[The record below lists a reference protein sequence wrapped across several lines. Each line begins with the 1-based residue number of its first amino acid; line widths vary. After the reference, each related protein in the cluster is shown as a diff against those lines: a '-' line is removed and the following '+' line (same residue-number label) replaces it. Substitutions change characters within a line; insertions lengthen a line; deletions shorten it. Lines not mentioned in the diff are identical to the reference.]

1 MVEAAAIGELE
12 PAQQQHIRHPAVNLV
27 GDDSA
32 GGAGLEWKQ
41 VHVWLDMKAETTWPI
56 ANPSQACKRAN
67 TMYRRLTGGVQGAWA
82 SFTALRTLN
91 ISGNQLTSLSTQ
103 RNAQQSQA
111 TCSQPWLGWQQL
123 VQLDVSHNDLKGT
136 LPSCWSRLSN
146 LLTLCVILLCWWGFG
161 VLYSLLQLV
170 TACCSKA

>member
-1 MVEAAAIGELE
+1 VVEAEAIGELE

-41 VHVWLDMKAETTWPI
+41 VHIWLHLKAETTWPI

-67 TMYRRLTGGVQGAWA
+67 TVCRRLTGGVQGAWA
-82 SFTALRTLN
+82 SLTALRTLN
-91 ISGNQLTSLSTQ
+91 ISENQLISLSTQ
-103 RNAQQSQA
+103 QAQA

-146 LLTLCVILLCWWGFG
+146 LLTLCVILCVGAGLKFW
-161 VLYSLLQLV
+161 
-170 TACCSKA
+170 TAYCN